1 MPKAKPDQVIV
12 HRLEL
17 QEHEREALDMMSAS
31 YTARNISRAVNNLVS
46 PLTQCTIAGAVTASA
61 IVAALIG
68 AKALADEGVTKEDV
82 APFIFGLGPG
92 IWANVDWSSLAS
104 KIQTNLADYP
114 RTL

>member
-1 MPKAKPDQVIV
+1 VIV

-17 QEHEREALDMMSAS
+17 QEHEREALDMMAAS

-61 IVAALIG
+61 IVTAIIG
-68 AKALADEGVTKEDV
+68 AKALVDEDVTFQSAQEGVL
-82 APFIFGLGPG
+82 PFIFGLGPG